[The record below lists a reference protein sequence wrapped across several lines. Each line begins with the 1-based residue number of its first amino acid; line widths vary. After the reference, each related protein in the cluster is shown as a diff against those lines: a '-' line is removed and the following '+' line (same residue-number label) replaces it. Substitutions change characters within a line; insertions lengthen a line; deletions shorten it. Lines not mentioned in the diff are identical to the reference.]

1 MTPTHCPCSP
11 PPVQVNRPRFFPFL
25 ILPPLFMLL
34 LLLLFFSNPHPVV
47 LVFLSVWLSSVLMF
61 ASVLSFLCSASPRA
75 LSWVNLCACAEPGVL
90 EVQIA
95 ESCWGKIGSSSCT
108 TPFIRDRTLELFWS
122 LIVAIHVHAETQAF
136 SLWGLTLAMEM
147 GFARL
152 QVRNDQ

>member
-1 MTPTHCPCSP
+1 MILTPCPCSP
-11 PPVQVNRPRFFPFL
+11 PPVQVNRPLFFAFL
-25 ILPPLFMLL
+25 ILPPLFTAASSSP
-34 LLLLFFSNPHPVV
+34 LFFKPPPRCTG
-47 LVFLSVWLSSVLMF
+47 LAVWLSSVLVF
-61 ASVLSFLCSASPRA
+61 ASVLRFLCSASPRA
-75 LSWVNLCACAEPGVL
+75 LSWVNFCACAEHGVL

-122 LIVAIHVHAETQAF
+122 LIAAIHVHADTQVF
-136 SLWGLTLAMEM
+136 ILWGLTLAMEE